1 MNKSIYIIIFFL
13 LSSIVY
19 SQITGIAKDDKGV
32 LLPNVNIILLDSIQE
47 IEAFAISDKN
57 GEFKIDDFTLGN
69 KTIQIK
75 KASYQ
80 TLEEDLII
88 DRKKIDLGDFVLVKE
103 DAIALKE
110 VIVKADFNPYRKDT
124 AEFDAAKYRT
134 GKEMNVEDLIKNIP
148 GATVDKDGRIKIGKK
163 EVQSVLVEGDDLFNN
178 GYSILTQ
185 AMNDQSVA
193 KIQVINNHT
202 KNKLTKDI
210 YDTDALAINLI
221 LDDKAKNKWNGSA
234 TLASTSY
241 VENRHQVRL
250 NLMNFSKKRKI
261 VSIFNYNTI
270 GFDEMKGVNYLIK
283 NQYTSAYN
291 FDLIGTNKALPNL
304 VNLYQENY
312 QFEDNRTNFNNDK
325 IGVINAINNF
335 KSSKLHILGLYNRIE
350 KNNYIDEIESYN
362 DKTIQFTN
370 TQKSHWNKK
379 IDNYFTKVE
388 WNKEI
393 NSTSNFNIVNRSYYL
408 KEINENNFLF
418 NSNDISL
425 KGNNATTSVETQ
437 GIYTNKIDSAKL
449 VTIVVKHLFEKRPY
463 QFVELNPIFGEIF
476 SNPQIAHI
484 NQMIDNK
491 QNYLGLKGTYFHKL
505 SDNENY
511 YLTVGSEYQNVN
523 LNSIFY
529 GLNNDFS
536 SQIHLNEAMNNLSF
550 QQNKVFIH
558 PAYSKEWKAFRL
570 NLGLPIEYYATSLTN
585 DVVDKTNRFTL
596 LPKIDFSYE
605 KRKFGKIGLGYNY
618 RVIPT
623 SFEVYYQEM
632 IYRGNRQ
639 FSKSNLT
646 AYQLFG
652 GSQFNLNY
660 SRSRGLNNEINL
672 SLTYQF
678 QDKNVGYNSI
688 FQPNFSINNNIIVE
702 GAEMWMPSVSYKYF
716 WIPIKSKIQINTSY
730 TSLKNSSIVNEKSIR
745 NHFSSYTIGLE
756 VKSGFSGFWNYE
768 LGGKFSFNKNENQFN
783 SNEFRNID
791 AYVNVYFN
799 LSKQTTLD
807 VNYEF
812 YIFGGQDQS
821 STNFLDLKLYH
832 KISNSKIKLFVL
844 ANNLLNNKSINRNMI
859 TPTSERFFTQR
870 LLSLHILAG
879 INFNF

>member
-1 MNKSIYIIIFFL
+1 MNKSFYIIIFFL

-19 SQITGIAKDDKGV
+19 SQITGIVKDDKGV

-57 GEFKIDDFTLGN
+57 GEFKIDDFLLGN

-75 KASYQ
+75 RATFQ
-80 TLEEDLII
+80 TIEEDLII
-88 DRKKIDLGDFVLVKE
+88 DRKSIDLGEFVLIKE

-110 VIVKADFNPYRKDT
+110 VIVKAEYNPYKKDT
-124 AEFDAAKYRT
+124 AEFDASKYRT

-250 NLMNFSKKRKI
+250 NLMNFSKKRKF

-283 NQYTSAYN
+283 NQFTSAYN
-291 FDLIGTNKALPNL
+291 FDLIGTNNTLPNL
-304 VNLYQENY
+304 VNLYQDNY
-312 QFEDNRTNFNNDK
+312 LFEDNRTNFNNDK

-362 DKTIQFTN
+362 DNTIQFTN

-388 WNKEI
+388 WNKEL
-393 NSTSNFNIVNRSYYL
+393 NSTSNFTIVNRSYYL
-408 KEINENNFLF
+408 KEINENTFLF

-425 KGNNATTSVETQ
+425 KGNNATTSLETQ
-437 GIYTNKIDSAKL
+437 GIYTNKIDSARL
-449 VTIVVKHLFEKRPY
+449 ITVVAKHLFENRPY
-463 QFVELNPIFGEIF
+463 QFVESNPIFGEVY
-476 SNPQIAHI
+476 SDSQISHL
-484 NQMIDNK
+484 NQEIDNK

-505 SDNENY
+505 SDKENY
-511 YLTVGSEYQNVN
+511 YFTIGSEYQNID
-523 LNSIFY
+523 LNSEFF
-529 GLNNDFS
+529 GLNEDFS
-536 SQIHLNEAMNNLSF
+536 SQIALDNAKNDLSF
-550 QQNKVFIH
+550 RQFKVFLE
-558 PAYSKEWKAFRL
+558 PAYLKEWKAFRL
-570 NLGLPIEYYATSLTN
+570 NLKLPIEYFSTSIANDLDDKSNRLT
-585 DVVDKTNRFTL
+585 L
-596 LPKIDFSYE
+596 SPKVDFSYE
-605 KRKFGKIGLGYNY
+605 KRKFGKIALGYTY

-632 IYRGNRQ
+632 IYKGNRQ
-639 FSKSNLT
+639 FAKSNLST
-646 AYQLFG
+646 YQLFG
-652 GSQFNLNY
+652 GSQVNLNY
-660 SRSRGLNNEINL
+660 SRSKSLNNGIDFNL
-672 SLTYQF
+672 IYQI

-688 FQPNFSINNNIIVE
+688 FQPNFSINNNVLVE
-702 GAEMWMPSVSYKYF
+702 GSEMWMPSVSYKYF

-730 TSLKNSSIVNEKSIR
+730 TSVKSSSIVNENSIR
-745 NHFSSYTIGLE
+745 NHFNSYTIGLE
-756 VKSGFSGFWNYE
+756 MKSGYSGIWNYE
-768 LGGKFSFNKNENQFN
+768 LGGKFSFNKNKNQFN
-783 SNEFRNID
+783 SNDFRNID
-791 AYVNVYFN
+791 AYANVYFN

-807 VNYEF
+807 VSYEF
-812 YIFGGQDQS
+812 YNFGGQNQS
-821 STNFLDLKLYH
+821 STNFLDLRLYH
-832 KISNSKIKLFVL
+832 KIPNSKMKLFVL

-859 TPTSERFFTQR
+859 TPISERFYTQR
-870 LLSLHILAG
+870 LLPLHILLG
-879 INFNF
+879 FNFNF